1 MYLYE
6 GIEKAEKKLR
16 AVLLGCGEQ
25 AVNMIHNAISYLDEI
40 EVVAVCDKNK
50 ERADFAA
57 RRLGLSRSYQ
67 DAGRMLDEVD
77 ADAAF
82 IITIAGLQAALAR
95 QCIEAGLHVYTE
107 KPLGTE
113 LPDLLMLKE
122 AAAKHHRKIGVSF
135 NKR

>member
-82 IITIAGLQAALAR
+82 IITLQGSRRLWPGSVLRRGFMCIRKSRLAPS
-95 QCIEAGLHVYTE
+95 CPIC
-107 KPLGTE
+107 
-113 LPDLLMLKE
+113 
-122 AAAKHHRKIGVSF
+122 
-135 NKR
+135 

>member
-77 ADAAF
+77 ADAALSRKDS
-82 IITIAGLQAALAR
+82 AP
-95 QCIEAGLHVYTE
+95 H
-107 KPLGTE
+107 PH
-113 LPDLLMLKE
+113 LLRSLSEDTVPTKQIFSAS
-122 AAAKHHRKIGVSF
+122 AAAIFLIWRDT
-135 NKR
+135 

>member
-1 MYLYE
+1 MRDR
-6 GIEKAEKKLR
+6 KKRKKKLR

-57 RRLGLSRSYQ
+57 RDGWGCPFLSGCGPY
-67 DAGRMLDEVD
+67 ADEVD

-95 QCIEAGLHVYTE
+95 QLY
-107 KPLGTE
+107 
-113 LPDLLMLKE
+113 
-122 AAAKHHRKIGVSF
+122 
-135 NKR
+135 

>member
-50 ERADFAA
+50 ERADVAA
-57 RRLGLSRSYQ
+57 RRLGLSLSYQ
-67 DAGRMLDEVD
+67 DAGRMLDEVR
-77 ADAAF
+77 
-82 IITIAGLQAALAR
+82 TLLLSLPLQGSRRLWPGSVLRRGFMCIRKSRLAPS
-95 QCIEAGLHVYTE
+95 CPIC
-107 KPLGTE
+107 
-113 LPDLLMLKE
+113 
-122 AAAKHHRKIGVSF
+122 
-135 NKR
+135 